1 MNYIISFHIKNNSSS
16 SFCLGCFDKKKKI
29 SVFDM
34 SNKYQNFTDNYEC
47 QGHFN
52 DQKIRHILPLE
63 NSTVLVWL
71 ECKEGTIVIYS
82 PFLDLL
88 LHFTITSLE
97 MVSMTTSSTRPS
109 IPCSWK
115 GKWCRKG
122 TATRT
127 HKNNGTY
134 KVLKKK
140 SGRQNATF
148 QALVN
153 GNIIKFYE
161 NAR

>member
-1 MNYIISFHIKNNSSS
+1 MIISDLV
-16 SFCLGCFDKKKKI
+16 SFLSCFNRRKI
-29 SVFDM
+29 SIFDM
-34 SNKYQNFTDNYEC
+34 SNKDQNFTDNRC

-52 DQKIRHILPLE
+52 VRKEDIFCPLK
-63 NSTVLVWL
+63 SQLFQFGQYAK
-71 ECKEGTIVIYS
+71 KEPLLIYS
-82 PFLDLL
+82 QFLDHLL
-88 LHFTITSLE
+88 PFTITSLE

-122 TATRT
+122 TVTRI

-140 SGRQNATF
+140 YGRQNATF
-148 QALVN
+148 QTLVLSS
-153 GNIIKFYE
+153 KFYE
-161 NAR
+161 NAQ